1 MSTGARDIRVVL
13 EEETGESFP
22 KRWAAA
28 RQRSIAQTEQ
38 WAGILFILVNAT
50 LFVRPAEIIP
60 TLDAWPIYAVLATC
74 AVLLALPQLLSQFTA
89 ASLAQRPITLCVM
102 GLLAAVVLSHFSKG
116 NLWDAR
122 ISGLGFLKLVIYY
135 LLLLATVNNL
145 ARLKRFLLVLVVLGM
160 VVTSLAVLEYHN
172 VINIP
177 ALSAIKEGQTDPATG
192 EHSIMFRLVGTG
204 IFNDPNDLC
213 LLLVLTLAAG
223 VYVMEDKQW
232 GAWRVLWLGPV
243 SLFGYA
249 ITLTQSRGGFLALM
263 SAILAFI
270 CTRSGWRKGLPVATI
285 ALAAMFLFF
294 PNRQTE
300 LSVGGGTGQDRVQ
313 IWSQGLSLFRH
324 SPMWGVGQGKFADEV
339 GHAAHN
345 SFLHGFA
352 ELGFFGG
359 TIFLCAFAMAFKS
372 VYRLRPRMVEELDP
386 DIARL
391 RPYLMA
397 MIVGYAAGLMSLSRM
412 YVVPTYLVLGLAVV
426 FTEIARQGGV
436 MVVAVPRTR
445 TVVAMRMG
453 AFGVMFL
460 GGMYLFVRLFVHW
473 D

>member
-1 MSTGARDIRVVL
+1 MTV
-13 EEETGESFP
+13 
-22 KRWAAA
+22 
-28 RQRSIAQTEQ
+28 
-38 WAGILFILVNAT
+38 
-50 LFVRPAEIIP
+50 
-60 TLDAWPIYAVLATC
+60 
-74 AVLLALPQLLSQFTA
+74 TA
-89 ASLAQRPITLCVM
+89 
-102 GLLAAVVLSHFSKG
+102 
-116 NLWDAR
+116 
-122 ISGLGFLKLVIYY
+122 
-135 LLLLATVNNL
+135 
-145 ARLKRFLLVLVVLGM
+145 
-160 VVTSLAVLEYHN
+160 LAVLEYHN
-172 VINIP
+172 VIDIP
-177 ALSAIKEGQTDPATG
+177 ALSAIKEGLTDPVTG
-192 EHSIMFRLVGTG
+192 ERSIILRLVGTG

-213 LLLVLTLAAG
+213 LMLVLTLVASA
-223 VYVMEDKQW
+223 YVMEDKRW
-232 GAWRVLWLGPV
+232 GGWRMLWLGP
-243 SLFGYA
+243 LGLIGYA

-270 CTRSGWRKGLPVATI
+270 CTRFGWRKGLPVAI
-285 ALAAMFLFF
+285 LALGAMFMFF
-294 PNRQTE
+294 PDRQTE

-324 SPMWGVGQGKFADEV
+324 SPIWGVGQGKFSDEV

-352 ELGFFGG
+352 ELGFVGG

-372 VYRLRPRMVEELDP
+372 VYRLGLRTPVPLQPELE
-386 DIARL
+386 RL

-426 FTEIARQGGV
+426 FTEIARQAGV
-436 MVVAVPRTR
+436 VVVAVPRTR